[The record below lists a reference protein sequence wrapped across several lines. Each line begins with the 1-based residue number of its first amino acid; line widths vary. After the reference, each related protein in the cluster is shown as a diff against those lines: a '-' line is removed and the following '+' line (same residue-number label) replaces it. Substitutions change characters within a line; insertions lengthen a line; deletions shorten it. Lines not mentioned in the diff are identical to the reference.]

1 MELEKKKRKKKKDK
15 LRFMVF
21 IAPYPA
27 SEYFPMSMKEIMV
40 MAYCLSISTL
50 WTLLVCFEFYVI
62 VLATFHTFSS
72 LHIKVQSVRQ
82 CFKGKHYH

>member
-1 MELEKKKRKKKKDK
+1 MELEKKKKKKEK

-27 SEYFPMSMKEIMV
+27 AEYFPVSMKEIMV
-40 MAYCLSISTL
+40 MAYCLSLSTL

-62 VLATFHTFSS
+62 VLALFHTFSS
-72 LHIKVQSVRQ
+72 LYIKVQSVRQ
-82 CFKGKHYH
+82 SFKGRHYH